1 MPGVSIQAASSAEPA
16 AVLSKA
22 VTRAADQLH
31 IQRSLL
37 ARVLGI
43 SAATVSRLYASTYQ
57 LDQRRKEW
65 ELAILFVRAFR
76 SLDSIVGEQETAC
89 RWLVSNN
96 RALNGR
102 PLELIAHTEGLVR
115 VVHYLDASRSLV

>member
-1 MPGVSIQAASSAEPA
+1 MPGTSLHTASSAEPA

-22 VTRAADQLH
+22 VTRAADHLH

-43 SAATVSRLYASTYQ
+43 SAATVSRLYSGAYQ

-76 SLDSIVGEQETAC
+76 SLDSIVGEQEAAC
-89 RWLVSNN
+89 RWLGSNN
-96 RALNGR
+96 RGLNGR
-102 PLELIAHTEGLVR
+102 PLDLITQTEGLVR